1 MNEGMVTCGRP
12 SRGRYVQGCRCYMC
26 RVTPYAVAKDSGIP
40 LGTIYSLGA
49 REKCTFATYDRL
61 RRSLAR
67 LAESARS
74 TA

>member
-1 MNEGMVTCGRP
+1 MRFGFGDWVVYDPGYTQQIG
-12 SRGRYVQGCRCYMC
+12 
-26 RVTPYAVAKDSGIP
+26 RVTETPYRVAKDSGIP

-49 REKCTFATYDRL
+49 REACTFATYDRL